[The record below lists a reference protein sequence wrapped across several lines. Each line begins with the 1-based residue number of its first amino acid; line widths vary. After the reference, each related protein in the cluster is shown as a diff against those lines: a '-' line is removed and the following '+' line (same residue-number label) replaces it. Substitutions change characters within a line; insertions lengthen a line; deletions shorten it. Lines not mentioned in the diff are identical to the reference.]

1 MNNLFTKIVS
11 LANLEIWQIVVVSIL
26 IFLVSMFLIRVAFIN
41 KKTFGMI
48 FVGVLI
54 FLGFGVFFAFARF
67 DKDNLSAQILKY
79 LLFISAYV
87 ISPIIIFQM
96 IKKDILKNFE
106 STMQIIF
113 SHNKN
118 KIEITS
124 SKTKEI
130 IVEAI
135 FEMSAKKIGALITIE
150 KYTSLEQF
158 SERAIILNADVSKEL
173 LTNIFIP
180 NTPLHDGAV
189 IIKNDKIICAGAYFN
204 LTKNGAYEKS
214 TGSRHRAAIGISEIS
229 DALTIIA
236 SEETGDVSITYGS
249 VLLPMPDRNSL
260 LNYLSSFAN

>member
-1 MNNLFTKIVS
+1 MNNIFTKIAN
-11 LANLEIWQIVVVSIL
+11 LGNLEIWQIVVISIL
-26 IFLVSMFLIRVAFIN
+26 IFLVSMFLIRVMFIN
-41 KKTFGMI
+41 KKTFGMV
-48 FVGVLI
+48 FAGVVI
-54 FLGFGVFFAFARF
+54 FLGFGIFFAFARF
-67 DKDNLSAQILKY
+67 DKNNISAQIIKY
-79 LLFISAYV
+79 LIFIGAY
-87 ISPIIIFQM
+87 ILSPLIIFLM
-96 IKKDILKNFE
+96 IKKDVLKNFE
-106 STMQIIF
+106 STIQIIF

-118 KIEITS
+118 KIEATS

-135 FEMSAKKIGALITIE
+135 FEMSSKKIGALITIE

-158 SERAIILNADVSKEL
+158 SERAIALNADVTKEL

-229 DALTIIA
+229 DALTIVA